1 MFKEIKWS
9 AIYNR
14 YNWNKDRELKT
25 IVHKNLALQNLF
37 GFLLQ
42 KESTSVNQDFG
53 FASFFQFFFLIFI
66 AGKEAKAGDFQDH
79 TTT

>member
-37 GFLLQ
+37 CFLLQ
-42 KESTSVNQDFG
+42 KESTSLNQDFG
-53 FASFFQFFFLIFI
+53 FASFFQFLIFI